1 MKKKRLANIVMVLL
15 IVVIAVTG
23 LLTAFHLR
31 GGEDGNLGSL
41 YKITEIPDNALI
53 TPGQEG
59 SVCTV
64 TIVCD
69 TILDNQD
76 SLNEEKAPFV
86 PADGVILPKT
96 TVSFAQGDTV
106 YQVLQKVT
114 QAADIQME
122 SSWTPM
128 YDSYY
133 VEGINHLY
141 EFDCGPES
149 GWMYKVNEWFPNYGC
164 SAYTLK
170 PGDDIVWCYTCVGLG
185 TDVGETWMG
194 D

>member
-1 MKKKRLANIVMVLL
+1 MNKKKTANLIMVLL
-15 IVVIAVTG
+15 ILAIAIGGVVTAVLLKAHSDTG
-23 LLTAFHLR
+23 L
-31 GGEDGNLGSL
+31 GSQ
-41 YKITEIPDNALI
+41 YKITAIPGNAL
-53 TPGQEG
+53 TESGQDT
-59 SVCTV
+59 CTV

-69 TILDNQD
+69 TVLDNRD

-86 PADGVILPKT
+86 PTDGVILPKT

-170 PGDDIVWCYTCVGLG
+170 PGDDIVWCYTCAGLG
-185 TDVGETWMG
+185 ADVGETWMG

>member
-1 MKKKRLANIVMVLL
+1 MNKKKTANLIMVLL
-15 IVVIAVTG
+15 ILAIAIGGVVTAVLLKGHSDTG
-23 LLTAFHLR
+23 
-31 GGEDGNLGSL
+31 LGSL
-41 YKITEIPDNALI
+41 YKITAIPGNTL
-53 TPGQEG
+53 TEPGQDT
-59 SVCTV
+59 CTV

-128 YDSYY
+128 YDSYC
-133 VEGINHLY
+133 VAPDDVIPRLQVLHLRWA
-141 EFDCGPES
+141 GS
-149 GWMYKVNEWFPNYGC
+149 GRGRNLDGRLVWRWTPFP
-164 SAYTLK
+164 S
-170 PGDDIVWCYTCVGLG
+170 G
-185 TDVGETWMG
+185 TRR
-194 D
+194 